1 MSTFIALLH
10 SIVLTPD
17 RRVIMED
24 LRALATELGYREPR
38 TLVSTGNL
46 VFEADEL
53 RPHELEVALEEGFEP
68 KFGKHVDIIVRSD
81 CTWMALCSTNPFR
94 DGSGDQVIVRVM
106 RLPVDPQKVEAL
118 KPLMTEGQRIAIV
131 GGDLWIDFAG
141 KPSQSKLLSALTTK
155 RIGIGTMRNWNT
167 VCGLA
172 QMIM

>member
-24 LRALATELGYREPR
+24 LRALAKELGYREPR

-46 VFEADEL
+46 VFEADEM
-53 RPHELEVALEEGFEP
+53 RPHELEVALEAAFEE

-106 RLPVDPQKVEAL
+106 RLPVDPKKVEAL
-118 KPLMTEGQRIAIV
+118 KPLMMEGQRIAIV
-131 GGDLWIDFAG
+131 GGDLWIDFAR

>member
-17 RRVIMED
+17 RRVIMQD
-24 LRALATELGYREPR
+24 LRALAEELGYREPR

-46 VFEADEL
+46 VFEADDM
-53 RPHELEVALEEGFEP
+53 RPHELEVTLEEGFEE

-81 CTWMALCSTNPFR
+81 CTWMALCSTNPFK
-94 DGSGDQVIVRVM
+94 DGNGDQVIARVM
-106 RLPVDPQKVEAL
+106 RLPVDPKKVEAL
-118 KPLMTEGQRIAIV
+118 KPLMTEGQRIAVV

-155 RIGIGTMRNWNT
+155 QLGVGTMRNWNT
-167 VCGLA
+167 VRGLTE
-172 QMIM
+172 MII